1 MKDRI
6 FPTLKQDEGIAS
18 EKEYSGINWDKFTS
32 EFDPSKVVKTASKL
46 PEGLEAILEQNI
58 VDDSVRQAKKY
69 NFELDKD
76 EKSEEDD
83 EKEEKKPK
91 SKKPKDDEVEEECKE
106 VCEDEEDDG
115 EDDGDEDSD
124 DVKMQKVRKMKKQG
138 RMKKVCFTSADQ
150 ISAEA
155 IEKAKASGDE
165 VLANTILAA
174 RKQRRIHL
182 ASKIAEAEA
191 SMQRTAAVVE
201 EDEVSKKIQQRDEYR
216 KKLAARIESNIKQAS
231 ASKIKVTV
239 ASNTE
244 FKNPVAFKT
253 AEKRAFA
260 EAAIDQGFP
269 KEYVVQMLGEKTAS
283 VSTEAEDGI
292 KKVMA
297 SDIPVNM
304 KKAALQGMIK
314 TAELDSAQKQRIIDY
329 WIKDLHYGD
338 EEWVK
343 NWVNKNYK

>member
-18 EKEYSGINWDKFTS
+18 EKEYTGINWDKFTS
-32 EFDPSKVVKTASKL
+32 EFDPSKIVKTASKL

-69 NFELDKD
+69 NFEVDD

-83 EKEEKKPK
+83 AKEEKPK
-91 SKKPKDDEVEEECKE
+91 SKSKKSKDDEEEECKE
-106 VCEDEEDDG
+106 VCEDEEDGDDD
-115 EDDGDEDSD
+115 EDDGDDA
-124 DVKMQKVRKMKKQG
+124 KMQKVRKMKKQG
-138 RMKKVCFTSADQ
+138 RMKKICFTSADQ

-155 IEKAKASGDE
+155 IEAAKASGDE

-174 RKQRRIHL
+174 RKQRRVHL
-182 ASKIAEAEA
+182 ASKIMEAEA

-201 EDEVSKKIQQRDEYR
+201 EDEVAKKLQQRDEYR
-216 KKLAARIESNIKQAS
+216 KKLAARIESNTRKAS
-231 ASKIKVTV
+231 SSKIKVSV

-244 FKNPVAFKT
+244 FKNPTAFRT

-269 KEYVVQMLGEKTAS
+269 KEYVIQMLGEKTAS
-283 VSTEAEDGI
+283 VSTESEDGI

-314 TAELDSAQKQRIIDY
+314 TAELDAAQKQRIIDY